1 MKPTWIRVALLG
13 GAGIPPGGW
22 TKRGMAV
29 GRPLDTVEVVRST
42 GAVVEVVVGGGV
54 VVGANTIEVGML
66 MVVSEL
72 VAVGTMDV
80 CGSLVV
86 EVVDGGRVSL
96 AVVSVVELAA
106 VSLVVESSSVVVAGA
121 YVNGALVKVVVLVE
135 EFIKLGVAVEG
146 TVDTFD
152 APVVIDGN
160 TELELSLSVVRV
172 PVVSEMDVEDEVVAV
187 VMMMDMFPVDV
198 ALAVVSVGSGT
209 GTTEIPEEPVTVV
222 NVNEAVDDDVLT
234 DAVVDALTD
243 AIVLALTD
251 SVVVAL
257 TDAVAVEPS
266 VREAVLKE
274 VEDEAVLMGTVVV
287 PFPVP
292 DGAEVKVEEEMSLAS
307 VVAKLDAVVLGTG
320 PP

>member
-1 MKPTWIRVALLG
+1 
-13 GAGIPPGGW
+13 
-22 TKRGMAV
+22 MAV
-29 GRPLDTVEVVRST
+29 GRPLDTVELVRSA

-80 CGSLVV
+80 GGSVV
-86 EVVDGGRVSL
+86 VSVVDGGRVSL

-106 VSLVVESSSVVVAGA
+106 VSVVVESSSVVVAGA
-121 YVNGALVKVVVLVE
+121 YVNGALVKVLVVVLVE
-135 EFIKLGVAVEG
+135 EFNKVGIAVEG

-160 TELELSLSVVRV
+160 TELSLSVVRV
-172 PVVSEMDVEDEVVAV
+172 PVVSDMDVEDESVVVVAV
-187 VMMMDMFPVDV
+187 VMMMDILPVDV

-209 GTTEIPEEPVTVV
+209 GTTVIPDEPVTVV

-234 DAVVDALTD
+234 D
-243 AIVLALTD
+243 

-257 TDAVAVEPS
+257 TDAIVVALTDAVVVETS
-266 VREAVLKE
+266 VKEAVL
-274 VEDEAVLMGTVVV
+274 EDGTDESVVMGTV

-292 DGAEVKVEEEMSLAS
+292 DGAEEVKVEEMSVAS
-307 VVAKLDAVVLGTG
+307 VVVELDAVVLGTG

>member
-1 MKPTWIRVALLG
+1 
-13 GAGIPPGGW
+13 
-22 TKRGMAV
+22 MAV
-29 GRPLDTVEVVRST
+29 GRPLDTVELVRST

-80 CGSLVV
+80 GGSVV
-86 EVVDGGRVSL
+86 VSVVDGGRVSL

-106 VSLVVESSSVVVAGA
+106 VSVVVESSSVVVAGA
-121 YVNGALVKVVVLVE
+121 YVNGALVKVLVVVLVE
-135 EFIKLGVAVEG
+135 EFNKVGTAVEG

-160 TELELSLSVVRV
+160 TELSLSVVRV
-172 PVVSEMDVEDEVVAV
+172 PVVRDMDVEDESVVVVAV
-187 VMMMDMFPVDV
+187 VMMMDILPVDV

-209 GTTEIPEEPVTVV
+209 GTTVIPDEPVTVV

-234 DAVVDALTD
+234 DSVVVALTD
-243 AIVLALTD
+243 AIVVALTD

-257 TDAVAVEPS
+257 TDAVVVETS
-266 VREAVLKE
+266 VREAVL
-274 VEDEAVLMGTVVV
+274 EDVTDESVVMGTV

-292 DGAEVKVEEEMSLAS
+292 DGAEEVKVEEEMSVAS
-307 VVAKLDAVVLGTG
+307 VVVELDAVVLGTG

>member
-1 MKPTWIRVALLG
+1 
-13 GAGIPPGGW
+13 
-22 TKRGMAV
+22 MAV
-29 GRPLDTVEVVRST
+29 GRPLDTVELVRST

-80 CGSLVV
+80 GGSVV
-86 EVVDGGRVSL
+86 VSVVDGGRVSL

-106 VSLVVESSSVVVAGA
+106 VSVVVESSSVVVAGA
-121 YVNGALVKVVVLVE
+121 YVNGALVKVLVVVLVE
-135 EFIKLGVAVEG
+135 EFNKVGTAVEG

-160 TELELSLSVVRV
+160 TELSLSVVRV
-172 PVVSEMDVEDEVVAV
+172 PVVSDMDVEDESVVVVAV
-187 VMMMDMFPVDV
+187 VMMMDILPVDV

-209 GTTEIPEEPVTVV
+209 GTTVIPDEPVTVV

-234 DAVVDALTD
+234 D
-243 AIVLALTD
+243 

-257 TDAVAVEPS
+257 TDAIVVALTDFVVVALTDAVVVETS
-266 VREAVLKE
+266 VKEAVL
-274 VEDEAVLMGTVVV
+274 EDVTDESVVMGTV

-292 DGAEVKVEEEMSLAS
+292 DGAEEVKVEEEMSVAS
-307 VVAKLDAVVLGTG
+307 VVVELDAVVLGTG

>member
-1 MKPTWIRVALLG
+1 
-13 GAGIPPGGW
+13 
-22 TKRGMAV
+22 MAV
-29 GRPLDTVEVVRST
+29 GRPLDTVELVRSA

-80 CGSLVV
+80 GGSVV
-86 EVVDGGRVSL
+86 VSVVDGGRVSL

-106 VSLVVESSSVVVAGA
+106 VSVVVESSSVVVAGA
-121 YVNGALVKVVVLVE
+121 YVNGALVKVLVVVLVE
-135 EFIKLGVAVEG
+135 EFNKVGIAVEG

-160 TELELSLSVVRV
+160 TELSLSVVRV
-172 PVVSEMDVEDEVVAV
+172 PVVSDMDVEDESVVVVAV
-187 VMMMDMFPVDV
+187 VMMMDILPVDV

-209 GTTEIPEEPVTVV
+209 GTTVIPDEPVTVV

-234 DAVVDALTD
+234 D
-243 AIVLALTD
+243 

-257 TDAVAVEPS
+257 TDAIVVALTDAVVVETS
-266 VREAVLKE
+266 VKEAVL
-274 VEDEAVLMGTVVV
+274 EDGTDESVVMGTV

-292 DGAEVKVEEEMSLAS
+292 DGAEEVKVEEEMSVAS
-307 VVAKLDAVVLGTG
+307 VVVELDAVVLGTG

>member
-1 MKPTWIRVALLG
+1 
-13 GAGIPPGGW
+13 
-22 TKRGMAV
+22 MAV
-29 GRPLDTVEVVRST
+29 GRPLDTVELVRST

-80 CGSLVV
+80 GGSVV
-86 EVVDGGRVSL
+86 VSVVDGGRVSL

-106 VSLVVESSSVVVAGA
+106 VSVVVESSSVVVAGA
-121 YVNGALVKVVVLVE
+121 YVNGALVKVPVVVLVE
-135 EFIKLGVAVEG
+135 EFNKVGIAVEG

-160 TELELSLSVVRV
+160 TELSLSVVRV
-172 PVVSEMDVEDEVVAV
+172 PVVSDMDVEDESVVVVAV
-187 VMMMDMFPVDV
+187 VMMMDILPVDV

-209 GTTEIPEEPVTVV
+209 GTTVIPDEPVTVV

-234 DAVVDALTD
+234 D
-243 AIVLALTD
+243 

-257 TDAVAVEPS
+257 TDAIVVALTDAVVVETS
-266 VREAVLKE
+266 VKEAVL
-274 VEDEAVLMGTVVV
+274 EDGTDESVVMGTV

-292 DGAEVKVEEEMSLAS
+292 DGAEEVKVEEEMSVAS
-307 VVAKLDAVVLGTG
+307 VVVELDAVVLGTG

>member
-1 MKPTWIRVALLG
+1 
-13 GAGIPPGGW
+13 
-22 TKRGMAV
+22 MAV
-29 GRPLDTVEVVRST
+29 GRPLDTVELVRST

-80 CGSLVV
+80 GGSVV
-86 EVVDGGRVSL
+86 VSVVDGGRVSL

-106 VSLVVESSSVVVAGA
+106 VSVVVESSSVVVAGA
-121 YVNGALVKVVVLVE
+121 YVNGALVKVLVVVLVE
-135 EFIKLGVAVEG
+135 EFNKVGIAVEG

-172 PVVSEMDVEDEVVAV
+172 PVVSDMDVEDESVVVVAV
-187 VMMMDMFPVDV
+187 VMMMDILPVDV

-209 GTTEIPEEPVTVV
+209 GTTVIPDEPVTVV

-234 DAVVDALTD
+234 DSVVVALTD
-243 AIVLALTD
+243 AIVVALTD

-257 TDAVAVEPS
+257 TDAVVVETS
-266 VREAVLKE
+266 VKEAVL
-274 VEDEAVLMGTVVV
+274 EDVTDESVVMGTV

-292 DGAEVKVEEEMSLAS
+292 DGAEEVKVEEEEMSVAS
-307 VVAKLDAVVLGTG
+307 VVVELDAVVLGTG

>member
-1 MKPTWIRVALLG
+1 MALLG

-29 GRPLDTVEVVRST
+29 GRPLDTVELVRST

-80 CGSLVV
+80 GGSVV
-86 EVVDGGRVSL
+86 VSVVDGGRVSL

-106 VSLVVESSSVVVAGA
+106 VSVVVESSSVVVAGA
-121 YVNGALVKVVVLVE
+121 YVNGALVKVLVVVLVE
-135 EFIKLGVAVEG
+135 EFNKVGIAVEG

-172 PVVSEMDVEDEVVAV
+172 PVVSDMDVEDESVVVVAV
-187 VMMMDMFPVDV
+187 VMMMDILPVDV

-209 GTTEIPEEPVTVV
+209 GTTVIPDEPVTVV

-234 DAVVDALTD
+234 DSVVVALTD
-243 AIVLALTD
+243 AIVVALTD

-257 TDAVAVEPS
+257 TDAVVVETS
-266 VREAVLKE
+266 VKEAVL
-274 VEDEAVLMGTVVV
+274 EDVTDESVVMGTV
-287 PFPVP
+287 PFAVP
-292 DGAEVKVEEEMSLAS
+292 DGAEEVKVEEEMSVAS
-307 VVAKLDAVVLGTG
+307 VVVELDAVVLGTG

>member
-1 MKPTWIRVALLG
+1 MALLG

-29 GRPLDTVEVVRST
+29 GRPLDTVELVRSA

-80 CGSLVV
+80 GGSVV
-86 EVVDGGRVSL
+86 VSVVDGGRVSL

-106 VSLVVESSSVVVAGA
+106 VSVVVESSSVVVAGA
-121 YVNGALVKVVVLVE
+121 YVNGALVKVLVVVLVE
-135 EFIKLGVAVEG
+135 EFNKVGIAVEG

-160 TELELSLSVVRV
+160 TELSLSVVRV
-172 PVVSEMDVEDEVVAV
+172 PVVSDMDVEDESVVVVAV
-187 VMMMDMFPVDV
+187 VMMMDILPVDV

-209 GTTEIPEEPVTVV
+209 GTTVIPDEPVTVV

-234 DAVVDALTD
+234 D
-243 AIVLALTD
+243 

-257 TDAVAVEPS
+257 TDAIVVALTDAVVVETS
-266 VREAVLKE
+266 VKEAVL
-274 VEDEAVLMGTVVV
+274 EDGTDESVVMGTV

-292 DGAEVKVEEEMSLAS
+292 DGAEEVKVEEMSVAS
-307 VVAKLDAVVLGTG
+307 VVVELDAVVLGTG

>member
-1 MKPTWIRVALLG
+1 
-13 GAGIPPGGW
+13 
-22 TKRGMAV
+22 MAV
-29 GRPLDTVEVVRST
+29 GRPLDTVELVRSA

-80 CGSLVV
+80 GGSVV
-86 EVVDGGRVSL
+86 VSVVDGGRVSL

-106 VSLVVESSSVVVAGA
+106 VSVVVESSSVVVAGA
-121 YVNGALVKVVVLVE
+121 YVNGALVKVPVVVLVE
-135 EFIKLGVAVEG
+135 EFNKVGIAVEG

-160 TELELSLSVVRV
+160 TELSLSVVRV
-172 PVVSEMDVEDEVVAV
+172 PVVSDMDVEDESVVVVAV
-187 VMMMDMFPVDV
+187 VMMMDILPVDV

-209 GTTEIPEEPVTVV
+209 GTTVIPDEPVTVV

-234 DAVVDALTD
+234 D
-243 AIVLALTD
+243 

-257 TDAVAVEPS
+257 TDAIVVALTDAVVVETS
-266 VREAVLKE
+266 VKEAVL
-274 VEDEAVLMGTVVV
+274 EDGTDESVVMGTV

-292 DGAEVKVEEEMSLAS
+292 DGAEEVKVEEEMSVAS
-307 VVAKLDAVVLGTG
+307 VVVELDAVVLGTG

>member
-1 MKPTWIRVALLG
+1 
-13 GAGIPPGGW
+13 
-22 TKRGMAV
+22 MAV
-29 GRPLDTVEVVRST
+29 GRPLDTVELVRST

-80 CGSLVV
+80 GGSVV
-86 EVVDGGRVSL
+86 VSVVDGGRVSL

-106 VSLVVESSSVVVAGA
+106 VSVVVESSSVVVAGA
-121 YVNGALVKVVVLVE
+121 YVNGALVKVLVVVLVE
-135 EFIKLGVAVEG
+135 EFNKVGTAVEG

-172 PVVSEMDVEDEVVAV
+172 PVVSDMDVEDESVVVVAV
-187 VMMMDMFPVDV
+187 VMMMDILPVDV

-209 GTTEIPEEPVTVV
+209 GTTVIPDEPVTVV

-234 DAVVDALTD
+234 DSVVVALTD
-243 AIVLALTD
+243 AIVVALTD

-257 TDAVAVEPS
+257 TDAVVVETS
-266 VREAVLKE
+266 VKEAVL
-274 VEDEAVLMGTVVV
+274 EDVTDESVVMGTV

-292 DGAEVKVEEEMSLAS
+292 DGAEEVKVEEEMSVAS
-307 VVAKLDAVVLGTG
+307 VVVELDAVVLGTG

>member
-1 MKPTWIRVALLG
+1 
-13 GAGIPPGGW
+13 
-22 TKRGMAV
+22 MAV
-29 GRPLDTVEVVRST
+29 GRPLDTVELVRST

-80 CGSLVV
+80 GGSVV
-86 EVVDGGRVSL
+86 VSVVDGGRVSL

-106 VSLVVESSSVVVAGA
+106 VSVVVESSSVVVAGA
-121 YVNGALVKVVVLVE
+121 YVNGALVKVLVVVLVE
-135 EFIKLGVAVEG
+135 EFNKVGIAVEG

-172 PVVSEMDVEDEVVAV
+172 PVVSDMDVEDESVVVVVAV
-187 VMMMDMFPVDV
+187 VMMDILPVDV

-209 GTTEIPEEPVTVV
+209 GTTVIPDEPVTVV

-234 DAVVDALTD
+234 D
-243 AIVLALTD
+243 

-257 TDAVAVEPS
+257 TDAIVVALTDSEVVALTDAVVVETS
-266 VREAVLKE
+266 VKEAVL
-274 VEDEAVLMGTVVV
+274 EDVTDESVVMGTV
-287 PFPVP
+287 PFAVP
-292 DGAEVKVEEEMSLAS
+292 DGAEEVKVEEEMSVAS
-307 VVAKLDAVVLGTG
+307 VVVELDAVVLGTG

>member
-1 MKPTWIRVALLG
+1 
-13 GAGIPPGGW
+13 
-22 TKRGMAV
+22 MAV
-29 GRPLDTVEVVRST
+29 GRPLDTVELVRST

-80 CGSLVV
+80 GGSVV
-86 EVVDGGRVSL
+86 VSVVDGGRVSL

-106 VSLVVESSSVVVAGA
+106 VSVVVESSSVVVAGA
-121 YVNGALVKVVVLVE
+121 YVNGALVKVLVVALVE
-135 EFIKLGVAVEG
+135 EFNKVGIAVEG

-172 PVVSEMDVEDEVVAV
+172 PVVSDMDVEDESVVVVAV
-187 VMMMDMFPVDV
+187 VMMTDILPVDV

-209 GTTEIPEEPVTVV
+209 GTTVIPDEPVTVV

-234 DAVVDALTD
+234 DSVVVALTD
-243 AIVLALTD
+243 AIVVALTD

-257 TDAVAVEPS
+257 TDAVVVETS
-266 VREAVLKE
+266 VKEAVL
-274 VEDEAVLMGTVVV
+274 EDVTDESVVMGTV

-292 DGAEVKVEEEMSLAS
+292 DGAEEVKVEEEMSVAS
-307 VVAKLDAVVLGTG
+307 VVVELDAVVLGTG

>member
-1 MKPTWIRVALLG
+1 MALLG

-29 GRPLDTVEVVRST
+29 GRPLDTVELVRST

-80 CGSLVV
+80 GGSVV
-86 EVVDGGRVSL
+86 VSVVDGGRVSL

-106 VSLVVESSSVVVAGA
+106 VSVVVESSSVVVAGA
-121 YVNGALVKVVVLVE
+121 YVNGALVKVPVVVLVE
-135 EFIKLGVAVEG
+135 EFNKVGIAVEG

-160 TELELSLSVVRV
+160 TELSLSVVRV
-172 PVVSEMDVEDEVVAV
+172 PVVSDMDVEDESVVVVAV
-187 VMMMDMFPVDV
+187 VMMMDILPVDV

-209 GTTEIPEEPVTVV
+209 GTTVIPDEPVTVV

-234 DAVVDALTD
+234 D
-243 AIVLALTD
+243 

-257 TDAVAVEPS
+257 TDAIVVALTDAVVVETS
-266 VREAVLKE
+266 VKEAVL
-274 VEDEAVLMGTVVV
+274 EDGTDESVVMGTV

-292 DGAEVKVEEEMSLAS
+292 DGAEEVKVEEEMSVAS
-307 VVAKLDAVVLGTG
+307 VVVELDAVVLGTG

>member
-1 MKPTWIRVALLG
+1 
-13 GAGIPPGGW
+13 
-22 TKRGMAV
+22 MAV
-29 GRPLDTVEVVRST
+29 GRPLDTVELVRST

-80 CGSLVV
+80 GGSVV
-86 EVVDGGRVSL
+86 VSVVDGGRVSL

-106 VSLVVESSSVVVAGA
+106 VSVVVESSSVVVAGA
-121 YVNGALVKVVVLVE
+121 YVNGALVKVLVVVLVE
-135 EFIKLGVAVEG
+135 EFNKVGTAVEG
-146 TVDTFD
+146 TVDTFE

-160 TELELSLSVVRV
+160 TELSLSVVRV
-172 PVVSEMDVEDEVVAV
+172 PVVSDMDVEDESVVVVAV
-187 VMMMDMFPVDV
+187 VMMMDILPVDV

-209 GTTEIPEEPVTVV
+209 GTTVIPDEPVTVV

-234 DAVVDALTD
+234 DSVVVALTD
-243 AIVLALTD
+243 AIVVALTD

-257 TDAVAVEPS
+257 TDAVVVETS
-266 VREAVLKE
+266 VKEAVL
-274 VEDEAVLMGTVVV
+274 EDVTDESVVMGTV

-292 DGAEVKVEEEMSLAS
+292 DGAEEVKVEEEMSVAS
-307 VVAKLDAVVLGTG
+307 VVVELDAVVLGTG

>member
-1 MKPTWIRVALLG
+1 
-13 GAGIPPGGW
+13 
-22 TKRGMAV
+22 MAV
-29 GRPLDTVEVVRST
+29 GRPLDTVELVRST

-80 CGSLVV
+80 GGSVV
-86 EVVDGGRVSL
+86 VSVVDGGRVSL

-106 VSLVVESSSVVVAGA
+106 VSVVVESSSVVVAGA
-121 YVNGALVKVVVLVE
+121 YVNGALVKVLVVVLVE
-135 EFIKLGVAVEG
+135 EFNKVGIAVEG

-160 TELELSLSVVRV
+160 TELSLSVVRV
-172 PVVSEMDVEDEVVAV
+172 PVVSDMDVEDESVVVVAV
-187 VMMMDMFPVDV
+187 VMMMDILPVEV

-209 GTTEIPEEPVTVV
+209 GTTVIPDEPVTVV

-234 DAVVDALTD
+234 DSVVVALTD
-243 AIVLALTD
+243 AIVVALTD

-257 TDAVAVEPS
+257 TDAVVVETS
-266 VREAVLKE
+266 VKEAVL
-274 VEDEAVLMGTVVV
+274 EDVTDESVVMGTV

-292 DGAEVKVEEEMSLAS
+292 DGAEEVKVEEEEMSVAS
-307 VVAKLDAVVLGTG
+307 VVVELDAVVLGTG

>member
-1 MKPTWIRVALLG
+1 
-13 GAGIPPGGW
+13 
-22 TKRGMAV
+22 MAV
-29 GRPLDTVEVVRST
+29 GRPLDTVELVRSA

-80 CGSLVV
+80 GGSVV
-86 EVVDGGRVSL
+86 VSVVDGGRVSL

-106 VSLVVESSSVVVAGA
+106 VSVVVESSSVVVAGA
-121 YVNGALVKVVVLVE
+121 YVNGALVKVLVVVLVE
-135 EFIKLGVAVEG
+135 EFNKVGIAVEG

-160 TELELSLSVVRV
+160 TELSLSVVRV
-172 PVVSEMDVEDEVVAV
+172 PVVSDMDVEDESVVVVAV
-187 VMMMDMFPVDV
+187 VMMMDILPVDV

-209 GTTEIPEEPVTVV
+209 GTTVIPDEPVTVV

-234 DAVVDALTD
+234 D
-243 AIVLALTD
+243 

-257 TDAVAVEPS
+257 TDAIVVALTDAVVVGTS
-266 VREAVLKE
+266 VKEAVL
-274 VEDEAVLMGTVVV
+274 EDGTDESVVMGTV

-292 DGAEVKVEEEMSLAS
+292 DGAEEVKVEEMSVAS
-307 VVAKLDAVVLGTG
+307 VVVELDAVVLGTG

>member
-1 MKPTWIRVALLG
+1 
-13 GAGIPPGGW
+13 
-22 TKRGMAV
+22 MAV
-29 GRPLDTVEVVRST
+29 GRPLDTVELVRST

-80 CGSLVV
+80 GGSVV
-86 EVVDGGRVSL
+86 VSVVDGGRVSL

-106 VSLVVESSSVVVAGA
+106 VSVVVESSSVVVAGA
-121 YVNGALVKVVVLVE
+121 YVNGALVKVLVVVLVE
-135 EFIKLGVAVEG
+135 EFNKVGTAVEG

-160 TELELSLSVVRV
+160 TELSLSVVRV
-172 PVVSEMDVEDEVVAV
+172 PVVSDMDVEDESVVVVAV
-187 VMMMDMFPVDV
+187 VMMMDILPVDV

-209 GTTEIPEEPVTVV
+209 GTTVIPDEPVTVV

-234 DAVVDALTD
+234 DSVVVALTD
-243 AIVLALTD
+243 AIVVALTD

-257 TDAVAVEPS
+257 TDAVVVETS
-266 VREAVLKE
+266 VKEAVL
-274 VEDEAVLMGTVVV
+274 EDVTDESVVMGTV

-292 DGAEVKVEEEMSLAS
+292 DGAEEVKVEEEMSVAS
-307 VVAKLDAVVLGTG
+307 VVVELDAVVLGTG

>member
-1 MKPTWIRVALLG
+1 
-13 GAGIPPGGW
+13 
-22 TKRGMAV
+22 MAV
-29 GRPLDTVEVVRST
+29 GRPLDTVELVRST

-80 CGSLVV
+80 GGSVV
-86 EVVDGGRVSL
+86 VSVVDGGRVSL

-106 VSLVVESSSVVVAGA
+106 VSVVVESSSVVVAGA
-121 YVNGALVKVVVLVE
+121 YVNGALVKVLVVVLVE
-135 EFIKLGVAVEG
+135 EFNKVGIAVEG

-172 PVVSEMDVEDEVVAV
+172 PVVSDMDVEDESVVVVAV
-187 VMMMDMFPVDV
+187 VMMMDILPVDV

-209 GTTEIPEEPVTVV
+209 GTTVIPDEPVTVV

-234 DAVVDALTD
+234 DSVVVALTD
-243 AIVLALTD
+243 AIVVALTD

-257 TDAVAVEPS
+257 TDAVVVETS
-266 VREAVLKE
+266 VKEAVL
-274 VEDEAVLMGTVVV
+274 EDVTDESVVMGTV
-287 PFPVP
+287 PFAVP
-292 DGAEVKVEEEMSLAS
+292 DGAEEVKVEEEMSVAS
-307 VVAKLDAVVLGTG
+307 VVVELDAVVLGTG

>member
-1 MKPTWIRVALLG
+1 
-13 GAGIPPGGW
+13 
-22 TKRGMAV
+22 MAV
-29 GRPLDTVEVVRST
+29 GRPLDTVELVRST

-80 CGSLVV
+80 GGSVV
-86 EVVDGGRVSL
+86 VSVVDGGRVSL

-106 VSLVVESSSVVVAGA
+106 VSVVVESSSVVVAGA
-121 YVNGALVKVVVLVE
+121 YVNGALVKVLVVVLVE
-135 EFIKLGVAVEG
+135 EFNKVGIAVEG

-172 PVVSEMDVEDEVVAV
+172 PVVSDMEVEDESVVVVAV
-187 VMMMDMFPVDV
+187 VMMMDILPVDV

-209 GTTEIPEEPVTVV
+209 GTTVIPDEPVTVV

-234 DAVVDALTD
+234 DSVVVALTD
-243 AIVLALTD
+243 AIVVALTD

-257 TDAVAVEPS
+257 TDAVVVETS
-266 VREAVLKE
+266 VKEAVL
-274 VEDEAVLMGTVVV
+274 EDVTDESVVMGTV

-292 DGAEVKVEEEMSLAS
+292 DGAEEVKVEEEMSVAS
-307 VVAKLDAVVLGTG
+307 VVVELDAVVLGTG

>member
-1 MKPTWIRVALLG
+1 
-13 GAGIPPGGW
+13 
-22 TKRGMAV
+22 MAV
-29 GRPLDTVEVVRST
+29 GRPLDTVELVRST

-80 CGSLVV
+80 GGSVV
-86 EVVDGGRVSL
+86 VSVVDGGRVSL

-106 VSLVVESSSVVVAGA
+106 VSVVVESSSVVVAGA
-121 YVNGALVKVVVLVE
+121 YVNGALVKVLVVELVE
-135 EFIKLGVAVEG
+135 EFNKVGIAVEG

-172 PVVSEMDVEDEVVAV
+172 PVVSDMDVEDESVVVVAV
-187 VMMMDMFPVDV
+187 VMMMDILPVDV

-209 GTTEIPEEPVTVV
+209 GTTVIPDEPVTVV

-234 DAVVDALTD
+234 DSVVVALTD
-243 AIVLALTD
+243 AIVVALTD

-257 TDAVAVEPS
+257 TDAVVVETS
-266 VREAVLKE
+266 VKEAVL
-274 VEDEAVLMGTVVV
+274 EDVTDESVVMGTV

-292 DGAEVKVEEEMSLAS
+292 DGAEEVKVEEEMSVAS
-307 VVAKLDAVVLGTG
+307 VVVELDAVVLGTG

>member
-1 MKPTWIRVALLG
+1 
-13 GAGIPPGGW
+13 
-22 TKRGMAV
+22 MAV
-29 GRPLDTVEVVRST
+29 GRPLDTVELVRST

-80 CGSLVV
+80 GGSVV
-86 EVVDGGRVSL
+86 VSVVDGGRVSL

-106 VSLVVESSSVVVAGA
+106 VSVVVESSSVVVAGA
-121 YVNGALVKVVVLVE
+121 YVNGALVKVLVVVLVE
-135 EFIKLGVAVEG
+135 EFNKVGIAVEG

-172 PVVSEMDVEDEVVAV
+172 PVVSDMDVEDESVVVVAV
-187 VMMMDMFPVDV
+187 VMMMDILPVDV

-209 GTTEIPEEPVTVV
+209 GTTVIPDEPVTVV

-234 DAVVDALTD
+234 D
-243 AIVLALTD
+243 

-257 TDAVAVEPS
+257 TDAIVVALTDSVVALTDAVVVETS
-266 VREAVLKE
+266 VKEAVL
-274 VEDEAVLMGTVVV
+274 EDVTDESVVMGTV

-292 DGAEVKVEEEMSLAS
+292 DGAEEVKVEEEMSVAS
-307 VVAKLDAVVLGTG
+307 VVVELDAVVLGTG

>member
-1 MKPTWIRVALLG
+1 
-13 GAGIPPGGW
+13 
-22 TKRGMAV
+22 MAV
-29 GRPLDTVEVVRST
+29 GRPLDTVELVRST

-80 CGSLVV
+80 GGSVV
-86 EVVDGGRVSL
+86 VSVVDGGRVSL

-106 VSLVVESSSVVVAGA
+106 VSVVVESSSVVVAGA
-121 YVNGALVKVVVLVE
+121 YVNGALVKVLVVVLVE
-135 EFIKLGVAVEG
+135 EFNKVGIAVEG

-160 TELELSLSVVRV
+160 TELSLSVVRV
-172 PVVSEMDVEDEVVAV
+172 PVVSDIDVEDESVVVVAV
-187 VMMMDMFPVDV
+187 VMMMDILPVDV

-209 GTTEIPEEPVTVV
+209 GTTVIPDEPVTVV

-234 DAVVDALTD
+234 D
-243 AIVLALTD
+243 

-257 TDAVAVEPS
+257 TDAIVVALTDAVVVETS
-266 VREAVLKE
+266 VKEAVL
-274 VEDEAVLMGTVVV
+274 EDGTDESVVMGTV

-292 DGAEVKVEEEMSLAS
+292 DGAEEVKVEEEEMSVAS
-307 VVAKLDAVVLGTG
+307 VVVELDAVVLGTG

>member
-1 MKPTWIRVALLG
+1 
-13 GAGIPPGGW
+13 
-22 TKRGMAV
+22 MAV
-29 GRPLDTVEVVRST
+29 GRPLDTVELVRST

-80 CGSLVV
+80 GGSVV
-86 EVVDGGRVSL
+86 VSVVDGGRVSL

-106 VSLVVESSSVVVAGA
+106 VSVVVESSSVVVAGA
-121 YVNGALVKVVVLVE
+121 YVNGALVKVPVVVLVE
-135 EFIKLGVAVEG
+135 EFNKVGIAVEG

-172 PVVSEMDVEDEVVAV
+172 PVVSDMDVEDESVVVVAV
-187 VMMMDMFPVDV
+187 VMMMDILPVDV

-209 GTTEIPEEPVTVV
+209 GTTVIPDEPVTVV

-234 DAVVDALTD
+234 DSVVVALTD
-243 AIVLALTD
+243 AIVVALTD

-257 TDAVAVEPS
+257 TDAVVVETS
-266 VREAVLKE
+266 VKEAVL
-274 VEDEAVLMGTVVV
+274 EDVTDESVVMGTV

-292 DGAEVKVEEEMSLAS
+292 DGAEEVKVEEEEMSVAS
-307 VVAKLDAVVLGTG
+307 VVVELDAVVLGTG

>member
-1 MKPTWIRVALLG
+1 
-13 GAGIPPGGW
+13 
-22 TKRGMAV
+22 MAV
-29 GRPLDTVEVVRST
+29 GRPLDTVELVRST

-80 CGSLVV
+80 GGSVV
-86 EVVDGGRVSL
+86 VSVVDGGRVSL

-106 VSLVVESSSVVVAGA
+106 VSVVVESSSVVVAGA
-121 YVNGALVKVVVLVE
+121 YVNGALVKVLVVALVE
-135 EFIKLGVAVEG
+135 EFNKVGIAVEG

-172 PVVSEMDVEDEVVAV
+172 PVVSDMDVEDESVVVVAV
-187 VMMMDMFPVDV
+187 VMMMDILPVDV

-209 GTTEIPEEPVTVV
+209 GTTVIPDEPVTVV

-234 DAVVDALTD
+234 DSVVVALTD
-243 AIVLALTD
+243 AIVVALTD

-257 TDAVAVEPS
+257 TDAVVVETS
-266 VREAVLKE
+266 VKEAVL
-274 VEDEAVLMGTVVV
+274 EDVTDESVVMGTV

-292 DGAEVKVEEEMSLAS
+292 DGAEEVKVEEEMSVAR
-307 VVAKLDAVVLGTG
+307 VVVELDAVVLGTG

>member
-1 MKPTWIRVALLG
+1 MALLG

-29 GRPLDTVEVVRST
+29 GRPLDTVELVRSA

-80 CGSLVV
+80 GGSVV
-86 EVVDGGRVSL
+86 VSVVDGGRVSL

-106 VSLVVESSSVVVAGA
+106 VSVVVESSSVVVAGA
-121 YVNGALVKVVVLVE
+121 YVNGALVKVPVVVLVE
-135 EFIKLGVAVEG
+135 EFNKVGIAVEG

-160 TELELSLSVVRV
+160 TELSLSVVRV
-172 PVVSEMDVEDEVVAV
+172 PVVSDMDVEDESVVVVAV
-187 VMMMDMFPVDV
+187 VMMMDILPVDV

-209 GTTEIPEEPVTVV
+209 GTTVIPDEPVTVV

-234 DAVVDALTD
+234 D
-243 AIVLALTD
+243 

-257 TDAVAVEPS
+257 TDAIVVALTDAVVVETS
-266 VREAVLKE
+266 VKEAVL
-274 VEDEAVLMGTVVV
+274 EDGTDESVVMGTV

-292 DGAEVKVEEEMSLAS
+292 DGAEEVKVEEEMSVAS
-307 VVAKLDAVVLGTG
+307 VVVELDAVVLGTG

>member
-1 MKPTWIRVALLG
+1 
-13 GAGIPPGGW
+13 
-22 TKRGMAV
+22 MAV
-29 GRPLDTVEVVRST
+29 GRPLDTVELVRSA

-80 CGSLVV
+80 GGSVV
-86 EVVDGGRVSL
+86 VSVVDGGRVSL

-106 VSLVVESSSVVVAGA
+106 VSVVVESSSVVVAGA
-121 YVNGALVKVVVLVE
+121 YVNGALVKVLVVVLVE
-135 EFIKLGVAVEG
+135 EFNKVGIAVEG

-160 TELELSLSVVRV
+160 TELSLSVVRV
-172 PVVSEMDVEDEVVAV
+172 PVVSDMDVEDESVVVVAV
-187 VMMMDMFPVDV
+187 VMMMDILPVDV

-209 GTTEIPEEPVTVV
+209 GTTVIPDEPVTVV

-234 DAVVDALTD
+234 D
-243 AIVLALTD
+243 

-257 TDAVAVEPS
+257 TDAIVVALTDAVVVETS
-266 VREAVLKE
+266 VKEAVL
-274 VEDEAVLMGTVVV
+274 EDGTDESVVMGTV

-292 DGAEVKVEEEMSLAS
+292 DGAEVKVEEMSVAS
-307 VVAKLDAVVLGTG
+307 VVVELDAVVLGTG

>member
-1 MKPTWIRVALLG
+1 
-13 GAGIPPGGW
+13 
-22 TKRGMAV
+22 MAV
-29 GRPLDTVEVVRST
+29 GRPLDTVELVRST

-80 CGSLVV
+80 GGSVV
-86 EVVDGGRVSL
+86 VSVVDGGRVSL

-106 VSLVVESSSVVVAGA
+106 VSVVVESSSVVVAGA
-121 YVNGALVKVVVLVE
+121 YVNGALVKVLVVVLVE
-135 EFIKLGVAVEG
+135 EFNKVGIAVEG

-160 TELELSLSVVRV
+160 TELSLSVVRV
-172 PVVSEMDVEDEVVAV
+172 PVVSDMDVEDESVVVVAV
-187 VMMMDMFPVDV
+187 VMMMDILPVEV

-209 GTTEIPEEPVTVV
+209 GTTVIPDEPVTVV

-234 DAVVDALTD
+234 DSVVVALTD
-243 AIVLALTD
+243 AIVVALTD

-257 TDAVAVEPS
+257 TDAVVVETS
-266 VREAVLKE
+266 VKEAVL
-274 VEDEAVLMGTVVV
+274 EDVTDESVVMGTV

-292 DGAEVKVEEEMSLAS
+292 DGAEEVKVEEEMSVAS
-307 VVAKLDAVVLGTG
+307 VVVELDAVVLGTG

>member
-1 MKPTWIRVALLG
+1 
-13 GAGIPPGGW
+13 
-22 TKRGMAV
+22 MAV
-29 GRPLDTVEVVRST
+29 GRPLDTVELVRST

-80 CGSLVV
+80 GGSVV
-86 EVVDGGRVSL
+86 VSVVDGGRVSL

-106 VSLVVESSSVVVAGA
+106 VSVVVESSSVVVAGA
-121 YVNGALVKVVVLVE
+121 YVNGALVKVLVVVLVE
-135 EFIKLGVAVEG
+135 EFNKVGIAVEG

-172 PVVSEMDVEDEVVAV
+172 PVVSDMDVEDESVVVVAV
-187 VMMMDMFPVDV
+187 VMMMDILPVDV

-209 GTTEIPEEPVTVV
+209 GTTVIPDEPVTVV

-234 DAVVDALTD
+234 DSVVVALTD
-243 AIVLALTD
+243 AIVVALTD

-257 TDAVAVEPS
+257 TDAVVVETS
-266 VREAVLKE
+266 VKEAVL
-274 VEDEAVLMGTVVV
+274 EDVTDESVVMGTV

-292 DGAEVKVEEEMSLAS
+292 DGAEEVKVEEEMSVAS
-307 VVAKLDAVVLGTG
+307 VVVELDAVVLGTG

>member
-1 MKPTWIRVALLG
+1 
-13 GAGIPPGGW
+13 
-22 TKRGMAV
+22 MAV
-29 GRPLDTVEVVRST
+29 GRPLDTVELVRST

-80 CGSLVV
+80 GGSVV
-86 EVVDGGRVSL
+86 VSVVDGGRVSL

-106 VSLVVESSSVVVAGA
+106 VSVVVESSSVVVAGA
-121 YVNGALVKVVVLVE
+121 YVNGALVKVLVVVLVE
-135 EFIKLGVAVEG
+135 EFNKVGIAVEG

-160 TELELSLSVVRV
+160 TELSLSVVRV
-172 PVVSEMDVEDEVVAV
+172 PVVSDIDVEDESVVVVAV
-187 VMMMDMFPVDV
+187 VMMMDILPVDV

-209 GTTEIPEEPVTVV
+209 GTTVIPDEPVTVV

-234 DAVVDALTD
+234 D
-243 AIVLALTD
+243 

-257 TDAVAVEPS
+257 TDAIVVALTDAVVVETS
-266 VREAVLKE
+266 VKEAVL
-274 VEDEAVLMGTVVV
+274 EDGTDESVVMGTV

-292 DGAEVKVEEEMSLAS
+292 DGAEEVKVEEEEEMSVAS
-307 VVAKLDAVVLGTG
+307 VVVELDAVVLGTG

>member
-1 MKPTWIRVALLG
+1 
-13 GAGIPPGGW
+13 
-22 TKRGMAV
+22 MAV
-29 GRPLDTVEVVRST
+29 GRPLDTVELVRST

-66 MVVSEL
+66 IVVSEL

-80 CGSLVV
+80 GGSVV
-86 EVVDGGRVSL
+86 VSVVDGGRVSL

-106 VSLVVESSSVVVAGA
+106 VSVVVESSSVVVAGA
-121 YVNGALVKVVVLVE
+121 YVNGALVKVLVVVLVE
-135 EFIKLGVAVEG
+135 EFNKVGTAVEG

-172 PVVSEMDVEDEVVAV
+172 PVVSDMDVEDESVVVVAV
-187 VMMMDMFPVDV
+187 VMMMDILPVDV

-209 GTTEIPEEPVTVV
+209 GTTVIPDEPVTVV

-234 DAVVDALTD
+234 DSVVVALTD
-243 AIVLALTD
+243 AIVVALTD

-257 TDAVAVEPS
+257 TDAVVVETS
-266 VREAVLKE
+266 VKEAVL
-274 VEDEAVLMGTVVV
+274 EDVTDESVVMGTV

-292 DGAEVKVEEEMSLAS
+292 DGAEEVKVEEEMSVAS
-307 VVAKLDAVVLGTG
+307 VVVELDAVVLGTG